1 MENKKD
7 KIQSIIIIVLAW
19 LMALA
24 ILWLLFVKIKFIFQ
38 LFMVYCFLV

>member
-38 LFMVYCFLV
+38 SFIV